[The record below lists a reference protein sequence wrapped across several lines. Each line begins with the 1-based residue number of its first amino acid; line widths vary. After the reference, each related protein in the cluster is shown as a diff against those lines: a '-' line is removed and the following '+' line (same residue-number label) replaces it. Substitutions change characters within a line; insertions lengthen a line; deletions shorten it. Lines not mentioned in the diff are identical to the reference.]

1 MNSAIYVGRISHRRY
16 IPQSHM
22 FSYPFF
28 MWYLDLDEVSQ
39 LPSMQPWFSP
49 RRWAFARFYRPDYYG
64 DPNRPLADCIKE
76 RMAELTG
83 TGVTGRIC
91 GLLNLRTMGLYF
103 SPVNFY
109 YGFDKTGEL
118 SHFMAEVSNIPWNKR
133 HQYAHLVSGGK
144 LRPNHK
150 KAFHVSPFN
159 HMDQHYS
166 WYIQPPGE
174 SLAVELKVNDRR
186 GEIFEA
192 RLRLNR
198 IPLNTG
204 RIAGLIMKK
213 PVMTGSIVAGIYW
226 QAAKLYIKG
235 VPYLGYARE
244 EL

>member
-83 TGVTGRIC
+83 AGVTGRIC

-174 SLAVELKVNDRR
+174 NLAVELKVNDRR